1 MVDIL
6 NLALPYFGLIFI
18 GFACG
23 KTRGLP
29 ESGLAWMNFF
39 LLYVSLPALLFG
51 IMSATPFSELN
62 NPPFLI
68 ATTLATVSAFV
79 MAMVTGRFIGELS
92 LRKATMAGLAGAYG
106 NIGYMGPGLAL
117 AVLGSKA
124 AAPTAL
130 IFCCDSIFLFSI
142 VPLLIALTDREHPSM
157 LHAIGVA
164 AKQIVM
170 NPLIMSAVAGALAA
184 ALHIQ
189 LPVAIGKTLLF
200 LQNAAAPTALIFCC
214 DSIFLFTIVP
224 LLMALTDREHPSFL
238 HAIGL
243 AARQIVLNPLIM
255 SAVLGALVAAFHIP
269 LPTALDRTL
278 LFLQNAAAPTA
289 LFVLG
294 VTVALRPF
302 DRVPW
307 EVPGV
312 IAIKLL
318 VHPLI
323 VFGLMLLFGP
333 FAQPWAATAVL
344 MAALPPALNV
354 FVIARQNNTW
364 IEPASAAVL
373 IGTFASVV
381 TLTSVMWFIQS
392 GRLVFP

>member
-1 MVDIL
+1 MADIL

-39 LLYVSLPALLFG
+39 LLYVSLPALLFR
-51 IMSATPFSELN
+51 IMSETPFSELN

-79 MAMVTGRFIGELS
+79 LAMVAGRILGELS

-117 AVLGSKA
+117 AVLG
-124 AAPTAL
+124 
-130 IFCCDSIFLFSI
+130 
-142 VPLLIALTDREHPSM
+142 
-157 LHAIGVA
+157 
-164 AKQIVM
+164 AK
-170 NPLIMSAVAGALAA
+170 
-184 ALHIQ
+184 
-189 LPVAIGKTLLF
+189 
-200 LQNAAAPTALIFCC
+200 AAAPTALIFCC

-224 LLMALTDREHPSFL
+224 LLMALTDREHKSFL
-238 HAIGL
+238 HAVGI

-255 SAVLGALVAAFHIP
+255 SAVLGALVAAFHVP

-318 VHPLI
+318 IHPLI
-323 VFGLMLLFGP
+323 VFGLMLLLGP

-354 FVIARQNNTW
+354 FVMARQNNTW
-364 IEPASAAVL
+364 IEPASVAVL

>member
-39 LLYVSLPALLFG
+39 LLYVSLPALLFR
-51 IMSATPFSELN
+51 IMSETPFSELN
-62 NPPFLI
+62 NLPFLI

-79 MAMVTGRFIGELS
+79 LAMVAGRVIGELS

-117 AVLGSKA
+117 AVLG
-124 AAPTAL
+124 
-130 IFCCDSIFLFSI
+130 
-142 VPLLIALTDREHPSM
+142 
-157 LHAIGVA
+157 
-164 AKQIVM
+164 AK
-170 NPLIMSAVAGALAA
+170 
-184 ALHIQ
+184 
-189 LPVAIGKTLLF
+189 
-200 LQNAAAPTALIFCC
+200 AAAPTALIFCC

-318 VHPLI
+318 IHPLI
-323 VFGLMLLFGP
+323 VFSLMLLFGP

-364 IEPASAAVL
+364 IEPASVAVL

>member
-39 LLYVSLPALLFG
+39 LLYVSLPALLFR
-51 IMSATPFSELN
+51 IMSETPFSELN

-79 MAMVTGRFIGELS
+79 LAMVAARIIGELS

-117 AVLGSKA
+117 AVLG
-124 AAPTAL
+124 
-130 IFCCDSIFLFSI
+130 
-142 VPLLIALTDREHPSM
+142 
-157 LHAIGVA
+157 
-164 AKQIVM
+164 AK
-170 NPLIMSAVAGALAA
+170 
-184 ALHIQ
+184 
-189 LPVAIGKTLLF
+189 
-200 LQNAAAPTALIFCC
+200 AAAPTALIFCC

-364 IEPASAAVL
+364 IEPASVAVL

-381 TLTSVMWFIQS
+381 TLTGVMWLIQS

>member
-1 MVDIL
+1 MADVL

-39 LLYVSLPALLFG
+39 LLYVSLPALLFR
-51 IMSATPFSELN
+51 IMSETPFSELN

-79 MAMVTGRFIGELS
+79 LAMVAGRFIGELS
-92 LRKATMAGLAGAYG
+92 LRKATIAGLAGAYG

-142 VPLLIALTDREHPSM
+142 VPLLIALTDRDHPSI
-157 LHAIGVA
+157 LHAIGIAVR
-164 AKQIVM
+164 QIVM
-170 NPLIMSAVAGALAA
+170 NPLIMSAAAGAVVA

-189 LPVAIGKTLLF
+189 LPVAVDKTL
-200 LQNAAAPTALIFCC
+200 
-214 DSIFLFTIVP
+214 V
-224 LLMALTDREHPSFL
+224 
-238 HAIGL
+238 
-243 AARQIVLNPLIM
+243 
-255 SAVLGALVAAFHIP
+255 
-269 LPTALDRTL
+269 
-278 LFLQNAAAPTA
+278 FLQNAAAPTA

-318 VHPLI
+318 IHPLI

-364 IEPASAAVL
+364 VEPASVAVL

>member
-23 KTRGLP
+23 KAKGLP
-29 ESGLAWMNFF
+29 EQGLAWMNFF

-51 IMSATPFSELN
+51 IMSKTPFEELN

-68 ATTLATVSAFV
+68 ATTLGTTTAFFLALFAGRMIGRLPLREAT
-79 MAMVTGRFIGELS
+79 L
-92 LRKATMAGLAGAYG
+92 AGLSGAYG

-130 IFCCDSIFLFSI
+130 IFCCDSIFLFTI
-142 VPLLIALTDREHPSM
+142 VPLLIALTDRKHPS
-157 LHAIGVA
+157 LWHTLGV
-164 AKQIVM
+164 V
-170 NPLIMSAVAGALAA
+170 L
-184 ALHIQ
+184 
-189 LPVAIGKTLLF
+189 
-200 LQNAAAPTALIFCC
+200 
-214 DSIFLFTIVP
+214 
-224 LLMALTDREHPSFL
+224 
-238 HAIGL
+238 
-243 AARQIVLNPLIM
+243 RQIVLNPLIM
-255 SAVLGALVAAFHIP
+255 SACLGALAAALHLHLPVAVDSTVF
-269 LPTALDRTL
+269 
-278 LFLQNAAAPTA
+278 FLQNAAAPTA

-302 DRVPW
+302 GRVPW

-318 VHPLI
+318 IHPLV
-323 VFGLMLLFGP
+323 VFALMLLLGP

-344 MAALPPALNV
+344 MASLPPALNV
-354 FVIARQNNTW
+354 FVIARQNDTW
-364 IEPASAAVL
+364 IEPASVAVL

-381 TLTSVMWFIQS
+381 TLTSVMWVLQT

>member
-1 MVDIL
+1 LRVV
-6 NLALPYFGLIFI
+6 A
-18 GFACG
+18 A
-23 KTRGLP
+23 
-29 ESGLAWMNFF
+29 SGAIIPKSQAKRLFRDGR
-39 LLYVSLPALLFG
+39 YPQFG
-51 IMSATPFSELN
+51 ITLFRPDLHWLCLRQDQGTAGSG
-62 NPPFLI
+62 PP
-68 ATTLATVSAFV
+68 
-79 MAMVTGRFIGELS
+79 
-92 LRKATMAGLAGAYG
+92 
-106 NIGYMGPGLAL
+106 
-117 AVLGSKA
+117 
-124 AAPTAL
+124 
-130 IFCCDSIFLFSI
+130 
-142 VPLLIALTDREHPSM
+142 
-157 LHAIGVA
+157 
-164 AKQIVM
+164 
-170 NPLIMSAVAGALAA
+170 GALAA

-189 LPVAIGKTLLF
+189 LPVAIDK
-200 LQNAAAPTALIFCC
+200 
-214 DSIFLFTIVP
+214 
-224 LLMALTDREHPSFL
+224 
-238 HAIGL
+238 
-243 AARQIVLNPLIM
+243 
-255 SAVLGALVAAFHIP
+255 
-269 LPTALDRTL
+269 TL

-344 MAALPPALNV
+344 MASLPPALNV
-354 FVIARQNNTW
+354 FVIARQNSTW
-364 IEPASAAVL
+364 IEPASVAVL